1 MITSIHKEQLAGT
14 AATLSCIVSGL
25 TKQLDE
31 VNWTTSTGSPIT
43 SGEDSYTVDVGT
55 FSGESQTSTLIIRG
69 DVNVADS
76 SYYCLVTARE
86 WSVEDKPTKVT
97 SEVYSKLG
105 GDTITHHCV

>member
-1 MITSIHKEQLAGT
+1 MITPIHKEQLAGT
-14 AATLSCIVSGL
+14 AATLSCKVSGL

-31 VNWTTSTGSPIT
+31 VKWTSSTGTPIAP
-43 SGEDSYTVDVGT
+43 GEDGYRVDVGT

-76 SYYCLVTARE
+76 SYNCLVTSRE
-86 WSVEDKPTKVT
+86 WGVEDKPTKVI

-105 GDTITHHCV
+105 GDTHYCV